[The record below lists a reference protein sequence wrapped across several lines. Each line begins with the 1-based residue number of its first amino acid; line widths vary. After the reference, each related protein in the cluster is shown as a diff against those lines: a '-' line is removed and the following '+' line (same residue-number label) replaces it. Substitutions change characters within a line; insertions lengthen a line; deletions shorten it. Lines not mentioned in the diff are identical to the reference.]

1 MALIIGLTGGI
12 GSGKSTLAAQLEAL
26 GAGLVDTDAVAHRLT
41 QVGGAA
47 IDALREAFG
56 AEAIDAEG
64 QLDRAW
70 MRRRAFTDPA
80 AKARLE
86 AILHPMIRAEVE
98 HETSAKQA
106 AGAPYVVLAVP
117 LLVESGDWRSRVSRV
132 LVVDCSEESQIA
144 RVLTRPGMS
153 EDMARAILEVQ
164 APRDARLAAADDLV
178 FNESSLGD
186 LAAHAKRLHAFYC
199 DLAATV

>member
-64 QLDRAW
+64 KLDRAW

-98 HETSAKQA
+98 RETAAKQA

>member
-1 MALIIGLTGGI
+1 MSLIIGLTGGI
-12 GSGKSTLAAQLEAL
+12 GSGKSSLAAQLEAL

-47 IDALREAFG
+47 IEALREAFG
-56 AEAIDAEG
+56 PEAIDAEG
-64 QLDRAW
+64 KLDRAW

-86 AILHPMIRAEVE
+86 AILHPMIRAEVDRE
-98 HETSAKQA
+98 ISAKQG

-117 LLVESGDWRSRVSRV
+117 LLVESGGWRSRVSRV
-132 LVVDCSEESQIA
+132 LVVDCSEDSQIA

-164 APRDARLAAADDLV
+164 APRDERIAAADDIV
-178 FNESSLGD
+178 FNEGSLED
-186 LAAHAKRLHAFYC
+186 LAAHAKRLHGFYC